1 MSIEIKEVIT
11 KADMKKFVNLQF
23 TLYKGNKFWAPPLK
37 KGELKYLDPQQNP
50 SFKFA
55 DAKFYLAYKDG
66 KVVGRIGSVINHDY
80 NKKTNSKMVRFTK
93 PEFIDDQEVFDA
105 LMNKVIEDGKAK
117 GMDTIHGPLGFS
129 NLDTQGLLIEGFDKL
144 QSVASV
150 YHLPY
155 YKDYFEKMGFEK
167 ENDWV
172 EFNLTL
178 EEEVLKKAARGAAL
192 IKRRYGFE
200 TLDFTSN
207 KELFEYAPAV
217 FEILNEAFADL
228 PYVVPLKKELAEY
241 YTKKY
246 FDILNPKF
254 VKIVKK
260 DDEVVGFIIAVPS
273 MSKAMQKANG
283 SLFPFGIFP
292 LMKARKTNDVADL
305 FLTGVKKKH
314 HNAGVA
320 VVLFSA
326 MQNAIYENGIHNFET
341 TGVFESNMAVI
352 SNWKSYKH
360 VQHKRRRC
368 YVKSL

>member
-11 KADMKKFVNLQF
+11 KTDKKQFVNLQF
-23 TLYKGNKFWAPPLK
+23 DLYKENKYWTPPLK
-37 KGELKYLDPQQNP
+37 NGEMKYLDPQINP

-55 DAKFYLAYKDG
+55 DAKFYIAIKDN
-66 KVVGRIGSVINHDY
+66 KVVGRIGAIVNHAYNEKIN
-80 NKKTNSKMVRFTK
+80 KKMVRFTK

-105 LMNKVIEDGKAK
+105 LMNKVIEFGKAK
-117 GMDTIHGPLGFS
+117 GMDEIHGPLGFS
-129 NLDTQGLLIEGFDKL
+129 NLDTQGLLIEGFNKL

-155 YKDYFEKMGFEK
+155 YKEYFDRMGFEK
-167 ENDWV
+167 ENDWI

-178 EEEVLKKAARGAAL
+178 EEDVLNKASRGASL

-200 TLDFTSN
+200 TVDFTTT
-207 KELFEYAPAV
+207 KELIEYAPVV
-217 FEILNEAFADL
+217 FEILNEAFAEL
-228 PYVVPLKKELAEY
+228 PYVVPLEKEIADY

-246 FDILNPKF
+246 FSILNPKF

-260 DDEVVGFIIAVPS
+260 DDEVIGFIIAVPS
-273 MSKAMQKANG
+273 MSKAMRKANG
-283 SLFPFGIFP
+283 SIFPFGILP

-326 MQNAIYENGIHNFET
+326 MQNAIYENGISAFET
-341 TGVFESNMAVI
+341 TGIFEENKAVI
-352 SNWKSYKH
+352 SNWKHYKR

-368 YVKSL
+368 YVKKM